1 MPPVMEE
8 RQEIDEVLE
17 ENKDIA
23 HFSESSYV
31 FTDISTSVC
40 NRVRLMIIY
49 RSALS
54 GWQQLFCFVYQT
66 HCYFDIRIAIPV
78 KCRDQPQLHV
88 CLRVTILQKPG
99 TYTRPQVFKRCIT
112 LSIGKISILWI
123 SVKETTTHWIKIYT
137 VDSTIHLLNNWGQ
150 VSIL

>member
-40 NRVRLMIIY
+40 NRVRLMITEVLFLGD
-49 RSALS
+49 SS
-54 GWQQLFCFVYQT
+54 FFCFVYQT

-78 KCRDQPQLHV
+78 KCHDQPQLYV

>member
-40 NRVRLMIIY
+40 NRVRLMITEVLFLGDSSVFFIY
-49 RSALS
+49 
-54 GWQQLFCFVYQT
+54 FFYQT
-66 HCYFDIRIAIPV
+66 HCSFDILIALPV
-78 KCRDQPQLHV
+78 KCRDQPQLSVLESPSYKSLGH
-88 CLRVTILQKPG
+88 TPG
-99 TYTRPQVFKRCIT
+99 TSCSKGV
-112 LSIGKISILWI
+112 
-123 SVKETTTHWIKIYT
+123 
-137 VDSTIHLLNNWGQ
+137 
-150 VSIL
+150 